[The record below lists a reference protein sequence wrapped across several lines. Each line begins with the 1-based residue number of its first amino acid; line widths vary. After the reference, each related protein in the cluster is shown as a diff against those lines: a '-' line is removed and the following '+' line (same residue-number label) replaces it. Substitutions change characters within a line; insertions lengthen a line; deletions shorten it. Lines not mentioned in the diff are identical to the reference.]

1 MKRLNEMNFDG
12 INGDT
17 MSEVPIDFFNNK
29 YNPSHPMAIEPEGE
43 AQGNTFWWSAM
54 GWGYYHEG
62 GDNAGEPVYDQ
73 VPVVSLQKWLSYRG
87 EHMVNINE
95 RWAHERFGPMQMA
108 HFNGIGY
115 ESWEDV
121 WGIWNGI
128 TPRAGEALR
137 RLSTNWRFLGEQQI
151 THNFEEWIPHT
162 EQVGPR
168 ENMIFASKFT
178 GLKSDDKE
186 SDIVFMIVN
195 RGDNATTALITLNEN
210 EQDG

>member
-1 MKRLNEMNFDG
+1 MNLG
-12 INGDT
+12 K
-17 MSEVPIDFFNNK
+17 MS
-29 YNPSHPMAIEPEGE
+29 
-43 AQGNTFWWSAM
+43 
-54 GWGYYHEG
+54 
-62 GDNAGEPVYDQ
+62 
-73 VPVVSLQKWLSYRG
+73 
-87 EHMVNINE
+87 
-95 RWAHERFGPMQMA
+95 
-108 HFNGIGY
+108 
-115 ESWEDV
+115 
-121 WGIWNGI
+121 GIWNGI